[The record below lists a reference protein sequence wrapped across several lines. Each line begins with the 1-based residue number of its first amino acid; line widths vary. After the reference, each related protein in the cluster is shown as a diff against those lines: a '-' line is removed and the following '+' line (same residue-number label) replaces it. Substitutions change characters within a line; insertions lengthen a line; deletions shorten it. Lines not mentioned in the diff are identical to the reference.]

1 MKNTFS
7 RAYQY
12 PHVLKFSTF
21 FAMISLVMII
31 FISRRLLPVIFE
43 KGAVWIIPFP
53 MTLAYMGEHIYQNDR
68 KTECFSHSPDRWHFS
83 RTGQIQLPNRL
94 GQLHGEQVDSSWLR
108 ILQVQKMQKTFSVNT
123 FFEAQLVVTTFTL
136 DVCQNFNW
144 KLNCCV
150 FYQITYCT

>member
-43 KGAVWIIPFP
+43 KGAV
-53 MTLAYMGEHIYQNDR
+53 
-68 KTECFSHSPDRWHFS
+68 
-83 RTGQIQLPNRL
+83 
-94 GQLHGEQVDSSWLR
+94 
-108 ILQVQKMQKTFSVNT
+108 
-123 FFEAQLVVTTFTL
+123 
-136 DVCQNFNW
+136 
-144 KLNCCV
+144 
-150 FYQITYCT
+150 